1 MNLLTRVDNERAM
14 LELESLGNTINSF
27 LQAYRAL
34 FALPEMPPNMMVGK
48 RTNSLPPATPTEQSS
63 PEADNSTVPQNQQ
76 EQEQGHDDAQVVPD
90 VLTEEAADDME
101 SSFLLEDDDDMDDEV
116 FTNDA
121 LNDVR
126 RSSLLA
132 SERRSPTLTS
142 TATMAADESVPETS
156 DNTYRG
162 RGLKPTPVNTLDAG
176 NIEGERSPSALASP
190 LEKLRKAAEVEEGE
204 GT

>member
-1 MNLLTRVDNERAM
+1 M
-14 LELESLGNTINSF
+14 LELESLGNTINTF

-48 RTNSLPPATPTEQSS
+48 RTNSLPPSTPTEQSP
-63 PEADNSTVPQNQQ
+63 PEADNSSTVPQSQQ
-76 EQEQGHDDAQVVPD
+76 EQEQEHDDAQVVPD
-90 VLTEEAADDME
+90 VLTEEAADDMG

-126 RSSLLA
+126 RTSLLA

-142 TATMAADESVPETS
+142 TATMTTDESAPETS
-156 DNTYRG
+156 ENTYRG
-162 RGLKPTPVNTLDAG
+162 RGLKPTPVNTLDTG
-176 NIEGERSPSALASP
+176 IVEGECSPSALASP

-204 GT
+204 GTQSCFFVVSA